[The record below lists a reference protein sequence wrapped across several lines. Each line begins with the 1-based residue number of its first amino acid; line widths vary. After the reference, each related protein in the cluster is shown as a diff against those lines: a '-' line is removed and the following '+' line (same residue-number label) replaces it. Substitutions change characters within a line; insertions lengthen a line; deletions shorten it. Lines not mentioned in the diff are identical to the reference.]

1 MTWRPL
7 VVCVC
12 LCLMLAGCTTKKT
25 IVTSEGTTT
34 VETNRLHNT
43 IKLSSE
49 RGTAIIGRGAVDP
62 KTLGLPLYPGA
73 IAAQTGAM
81 VTHTKTGS
89 SSVVSLTT
97 KDPFDAV
104 YQWYKK
110 EMPAGS
116 EQTHMQL
123 ADGSVASFLT
133 GKLGDPDQKSVVI
146 TQSKDTTTILLT
158 HTSKKT

>member
-1 MTWRPL
+1 MCWRPL
-7 VVCVC
+7 VVCFC
-12 LCLMLAGCTTKKT
+12 LLCMLVGCATKKT

-81 VTHTKTGS
+81 VTHTNVGS

-97 KDPFDAV
+97 KDSFDSV
-104 YQWYKK
+104 YQWYRKQ
-110 EMPAGS
+110 MPPGS

-123 ADGSVASFLT
+123 ADGSVASFLS

-146 TQSKDTTTILLT
+146 TQNKGTTTIMLT
-158 HTSKKT
+158 HTSKKS